1 MYKQFLSSP
10 HLLFQTKVRCFNYKN
25 NGAFVMK
32 IRFLLI
38 GTSLSLIPQTINA
51 QCVATQDCATL
62 GYTETSCSGGSGVKC
77 PFGNFWACFKS
88 ESEFCNEY
96 GFTLS
101 CTGTNQTGGVGTPCN
116 GKYNVCSCAFGYAW
130 NATNKICDKASVSCT
145 IGTLYYSDGTCYDEY
160 IDSKTLLGVVIY
172 EKSASQNGWI
182 MTVSP
187 IQTGIKW
194 STESVDIPGLTN
206 YTSTPTDIQASC
218 TNTDKI
224 TAQGNSSTY
233 PAAWAAKNYKPAG
246 TPSGKSWCLPSGG
259 LLNNINNSVNFA
271 KVNAGITTA
280 GGTILGNVYN
290 GAENVWSSSE
300 YNYGY
305 GVWEFEANT
314 SGSFG
319 MYHGDKYAISRASV
333 RPVLAF

>member
-1 MYKQFLSSP
+1 
-10 HLLFQTKVRCFNYKN
+10 
-25 NGAFVMK
+25 MK

-77 PFGNFWACFKS
+77 PFGNKWACFKS
-88 ESEFCNEY
+88 DSEVCQQY

-101 CTGTNQTGGVGTPCN
+101 CTGTNQTGVGKPCN
-116 GKYNVCSCAFGYAW
+116 GKYSECTCASGYIW
-130 NATNKICDKASVSCT
+130 NDSSQKCEYDYQTNCV
-145 IGTLYYSDGTCYDEY
+145 IGALYYADGTCSNDY
-160 IDSKTLLGVVIY
+160 ISSKKLLGIVIY
-172 EKSASQNGWI
+172 EKSASQNGWV
-182 MTVSP
+182 MTHKPVA
-187 IQTGIKW
+187 TGIIW
-194 STESVDIPGLTN
+194 STEYVDISGVLTTGSSS
-206 YTSTPTDIQASC
+206 YLTDIQASC

-224 TAQGNSSTY
+224 TAQGNSSKF
-233 PAAWAAKNYKPAG
+233 PAAWTAKNYKEG
-246 TPSGKSWCLPSGG
+246 GKTWCLPSGG

-290 GAENVWSSSE
+290 GAETVWSSSE
-300 YNYGY
+300 SSNRSA
-305 GVWEFEANT
+305 WIFFAST
-314 SGSFG
+314 SGSFYMNG
-319 MYHGDKYAISRASV
+319 YGKTYATSDYSV